1 MIRTSQNEVF
11 YIRHKKFM
19 FSSQNVREIWFNI
32 LEYGRRLVVEWVNN
46 VSTVIILLYR
56 SEIFQFEIGAK
67 RKTKVLRGG

>member
-1 MIRTSQNEVF
+1 MIWISDNYVF

-56 SEIFQFEIGAK
+56 GEIFHFEIGAK
-67 RKTKVLRGG
+67 RKMKVLRGG